1 MGTIFLNFIIKGP
14 ITDVSYQS
22 ALHDLPT
29 KLQGSNML
37 NSIFKNKKKK
47 LHLMCN
53 ETRSDD
59 TLLVED
65 QEEGREEAWTLIC
78 GVMDFAKDGMGIV
91 RGPVTD
97 VHTTVWLSKKA
108 CTQFGLSY
116 HDERPLSELITLL
129 NSGDREKFK
138 QLLKNSVTGER
149 HRYTQDCL
157 MNTGEGYK
165 RWFRVSLNNFSSM
178 ILVSFEDV
186 NENLEKEKDYETV
199 LTRFNL
205 SREMLNDGL
214 WDLDIIDGNAMN
226 PDNVFWWSEQ
236 FRKLLG
242 FETVEEFPDVMDSW
256 ASRLH
261 PEDKQ
266 QALDA
271 FGKHLADRTGQTDFD
286 IEYRLMLRNGNYRWF
301 RARGQTKRKSDGTPL
316 RAVGALI
323 DIQALKDQQIYEAQ
337 QQVHRQDA
345 VEITKEI
352 GELVSENS
360 NIASQIKLISLN
372 ASIEAARAG
381 VQGRGFS
388 VIASE
393 IRALAER
400 TADITGQ
407 ISGLQ
412 VRMNNLQK

>member
-1 MGTIFLNFIIKGP
+1 M
-14 ITDVSYQS
+14 SYQS
-22 ALHDLPT
+22 TLHDLPT

-47 LHLMCN
+47 LHLMCD

-59 TLLVED
+59 TPLVED
-65 QEEGREEAWTLIC
+65 QEESRAEAWTLIC

-116 HDERPLSELITLL
+116 RDERPLSELVTLF

-138 QLLKNSVTGER
+138 QLLKNSVTDER

-165 RWFRVSLNNFSSM
+165 RWFRVSLNHLASM

-186 NENLEKEKDYETV
+186 NENLGKEKDYETV

-266 QALDA
+266 HALDA
-271 FGKHLADRTGQTDFD
+271 FGKHLADRTGQTAFD

-412 VRMNNLQK
+412 VRMNNIQK

>member
-1 MGTIFLNFIIKGP
+1 
-14 ITDVSYQS
+14 
-22 ALHDLPT
+22 
-29 KLQGSNML
+29 ML
-37 NSIFKNKKKK
+37 NRIFKNKKKNQ
-47 LHLMCN
+47 LHSMPEGIRC
-53 ETRSDD
+53 DD
-59 TLLVED
+59 TPSVEP
-65 QEEGREEAWTLIC
+65 QEKDSEEARKLIYQ
-78 GVMDFAKDGMGIV
+78 VMDFAKDGMGIV
-91 RGPVTD
+91 SGSATD
-97 VHTTVWLSKKA
+97 AHTTVWLSKKA
-108 CTQFGLSY
+108 CVQFGLSY
-116 HDERPLSELITLL
+116 DDERPLLDLIALF
-129 NSGDREKFK
+129 NSADREKFK
-138 QLLKNSVTGER
+138 QLLKNSVVGDQ
-149 HRYTQDCL
+149 HGYMHDCL
-157 MNTGEGYK
+157 IETGKGYK
-165 RWFRVSLNNFSSM
+165 RGFNVSLNNLGSM
-178 ILVSFEDV
+178 TLVSFEDV

-214 WDLDIIDGNAMN
+214 WDLDIINGNAMN

-266 QALDA
+266 LALDA
-271 FGKHLADRTGQTDFD
+271 FGKHLGDRTGQTDFD
-286 IEYRLMLRNGNYRWF
+286 IEYRLMLRNGKYRWF
-301 RARGQTKRKSDGTPL
+301 RARGQTKRKADGTPL

-323 DIQALKDQQIYEAQ
+323 DIQALKDRQVYEAQ
-337 QQVHRQDA
+337 QQVYRQDS
-345 VEITKEI
+345 VEITKGI

-400 TADITGQ
+400 TAEITGQ
-407 ISGLQ
+407 ISRLQ
-412 VRMNNLQK
+412 VRMNNIQK